1 MAFPESLVS
10 QSQAFYLSGDRYWCS
25 RRELLCQA
33 AVLVFNGV
41 VVVTRRVGAADIG
54 VDPGCRACG
63 KWRPALVALGSIY
76 AAALGVCQARSGRL
90 SGRLYGAT

>member
-10 QSQAFYLSGDRYWCS
+10 QSPAFRLSVDRYCCG
-25 RRELLCQA
+25 RRELLRQA

-54 VDPGCRACG
+54 VDPRCRACG
-63 KWRPALVALGSIY
+63 KWRPALVALGSIH
-76 AAALGVCQARSGRL
+76 AAAL
-90 SGRLYGAT
+90 